1 MDGCETMEV
10 WLSLRLDGMLEPEE
24 ERELEAHLAVCPRC
38 RALAQELE
46 AVHTAFPQ
54 LEDCSAPEGFAQGV
68 MERIGA
74 LEQKPKVV
82 PLFRRPQVRALAGLA
97 ACAVLCIGLYRGGM
111 LNQGVDSLEVES
123 TGASLDAATYEQAD
137 RSAADQN
144 DQNTVA
150 TETEE
155 PTTSSEEQK
164 DTAVRVAPD
173 PAPADGSGDASS
185 SDGSLSVPQT
195 QDSIQ
200 PSQFQI
206 TTQMTK
212 GYTVAGQTVWAVLTL
227 DRLPRGWEN
236 VLGQSPEWLT
246 DEAGRTC
253 CMITAGQLQ
262 QLQTLA
268 QQDGTISAALQ
279 GQAEEDQSC
288 ALVLLETP

>member
-111 LNQGVDSLEVES
+111 LNQGVDSLELES
-123 TGASLDAATYEQAD
+123 AGASLDAATYEQAD

-144 DQNTVA
+144 DQNAVA
-150 TETEE
+150 PETEE

-164 DTAVRVAPD
+164 DTAVRVAPH
-173 PAPADGSGDASS
+173 PGTGRWKR
-185 SDGSLSVPQT
+185 GCL
-195 QDSIQ
+195 
-200 PSQFQI
+200 FQ
-206 TTQMTK
+206 
-212 GYTVAGQTVWAVLTL
+212 
-227 DRLPRGWEN
+227 
-236 VLGQSPEWLT
+236 
-246 DEAGRTC
+246 
-253 CMITAGQLQ
+253 
-262 QLQTLA
+262 
-268 QQDGTISAALQ
+268 
-279 GQAEEDQSC
+279 
-288 ALVLLETP
+288 

>member
-46 AVHTAFPQ
+46 AVHTVFPQ

-111 LNQGVDSLEVES
+111 LNQSVDSLEVES
-123 TGASLDAATYEQAD
+123 AGASLDAATYEPAD
-137 RSAADQN
+137 PSAADQN
-144 DQNTVA
+144 TA
-150 TETEE
+150 APETEE
-155 PTTSSEEQK
+155 SATSSEEQK

-185 SDGSLSVPQT
+185 GDGSLSVPQT

-200 PSQFQI
+200 PSQFQVG
-206 TTQMTK
+206 TQMAQ
-212 GYTVAGQTVWAVLTL
+212 GYTVAGQTVWAVLTM
-227 DRLPRGWEN
+227 DRLPQGWED

-268 QQDGTISAALQ
+268 QQDGAISSSLQ

-288 ALVLLETP
+288 ALVLLENP